1 MKRSNAILW
10 SIVLAGAALPT
21 AAAAQRYAIT
31 NGSIAAT
38 ISRVGVQ
45 VSADQ
50 VTPLSD
56 VVSSKPAPVLRVR
69 SVSRLEDGQ
78 LLARLECAASEEC
91 LPFFVSVRT
100 GQTGNTQADGGSVS
114 QLPVSLSQPSAPRSV
129 VLRAGAKA
137 TLELDGSHVQIRMPV
152 VCLQSGGIGQTIR
165 VMDKS
170 HRQVYTAEVVEDGFV
185 KGRLQ

>member
-1 MKRSNAILW
+1 MTRTNAILW
-10 SIVLAGAALPT
+10 SIVLAGAALP
-21 AAAAQRYAIT
+21 AAAQHYAIT
-31 NGSIAAT
+31 NRSIAAT
-38 ISRVGVQ
+38 MSTVGVP

-56 VVSSKPAPVLRVR
+56 VVSSKPSPAMRVR
-69 SVSRLEDGQ
+69 SVSRLENGE
-78 LLARLECAASEEC
+78 LLARLECTASEEC

-100 GQTGNTQADGGSVS
+100 SQGGGAQADGGTVS
-114 QLPVSLSQPSAPRSV
+114 ALPVSLTQKQEPRSIV
-129 VLRAGAKA
+129 VRAGAKA
-137 TLELDGSHVQIRMPV
+137 MLELDGSHVQIRMPV

-170 HRQVYTAEVVEDGFV
+170 HRQVYQAEVVDDGFV